1 MSAESFCE
9 KELLIAFESR
19 EVHYCCVHR
28 VHRLSNSPIE
38 DDSRRA
44 HRRVQLYLY
53 SCTPILEYAVQVGR
67 LRGGYTTEDHG
78 EIFSAAWGAAP
89 NRGKYLRRLQICR
102 NFEEQGIFEFGRGVA
117 RAVYLLVSQSV
128 SELWGDSRLPGLRGA
143 N

>member
-53 SCTPILEYAVQVGR
+53 AVYIADER
-67 LRGGYTTEDHG
+67 FLLK
-78 EIFSAAWGAAP
+78 SS
-89 NRGKYLRRLQICR
+89 GKYKQKPHH
-102 NFEEQGIFEFGRGVA
+102 
-117 RAVYLLVSQSV
+117 
-128 SELWGDSRLPGLRGA
+128 SRK
-143 N
+143 